1 MKRSKNRIY
10 TKFSSFVLLTST
22 LLMANLAEAQTQHK
36 DTTMNRTVVVEQQY
50 SPDIIDVSKIN
61 VLPKVEQPTISK
73 KNVEYD
79 NTLSPANSF
88 PFTAMKFYSE
98 KEEQELAK
106 QGYARLGYGNYGNL
120 DARISYLFNLS
131 KRDKLTVFGAMDGMN
146 GELTKPKIDPIGQEA
161 NKWDARFYKSRA
173 GVDYLHQFSKL
184 DMNISGQ
191 WQLEDFNYERNLM
204 ESGSSDKQ
212 RYNSVDV
219 HFGVKSMDENL
230 PFQFS
235 AETNLLAFNKRH
247 SISGASANESIIR
260 TKASVTGAISEQQ
273 KVTVAAQM
281 DNISYS
287 SQFKDYTSLQLNS
300 YYELKDNNWYLK
312 AGAHF
317 DLAFNYG
324 KSVRMA
330 PDFVANYIF
339 SDSFILY
346 TEAKGG
352 KIINDFRKMEQ
363 LHPYSNP
370 EVRMSDSYEQLNT
383 VVGFK
388 ASPLIGLWFN
398 VYGGY
403 KIVSD
408 DLSPLYDSDNS
419 SISFSQGKT
428 KSLFS
433 GLKISYQYK
442 DLYQF
447 SVLSNAYSWQK
458 TDKNLLVQKPLFD
471 FELDANVQ
479 VLPRLKLNLG
489 YQYVRLASS
498 ELVDYAS
505 LTTVQYKMPSI
516 NNLKLGLTYTI
527 SPKVFIYARAENLLN
542 KKYQYYYSYPTEEL
556 NYVGGLSFRF

>member
-1 MKRSKNRIY
+1 MKRSKNRIQ
-10 TKFSSFVLLTST
+10 TKLSSFVLLGIT
-22 LLMANLAEAQTQHK
+22 LLIPKLAEAQTPK

-50 SPDIIDVSKIN
+50 NPEIIDVSKIN
-61 VLPKVEQPTISK
+61 VLPKVDQPTISK

-79 NTLSPANSF
+79 NTLSPAKSF

-98 KEEQELAK
+98 KEEQEMAR

-120 DARISYLFNLS
+120 DARINYLFNLS
-131 KRDKLTVFGAMDGMN
+131 RKDKLTVFGAMDGMN

-161 NKWDARFYKSRA
+161 NKWDARFYRSQA

-191 WQLEDFNYERNLM
+191 WQQEDFNYGRNLM
-204 ESGSSDKQ
+204 EFGNSDKQ

-219 HFGVKSMDENL
+219 HFGVKSIDEAL

-247 SISGASANESIIR
+247 SISGASANENIIR
-260 TKASVTGAISEQQ
+260 TKASVTGAISERQ
-273 KVTVAAQM
+273 KVTVSAQM

-300 YYELKDNNWYLK
+300 YYELKDDNWYLK

-330 PDFVANYIF
+330 PDFVANYLF
-339 SDSFILY
+339 SDSYILY
-346 TEAKGG
+346 AEANGG

-363 LHPYSNP
+363 LHPYGNP
-370 EVRMSDSYEQLNT
+370 EIRMPDSYELLNT
-383 VVGFK
+383 TAGFK

-398 VYGGY
+398 FYGGY

-408 DLSPLYDSDNS
+408 DLSPLYSTDG
-419 SISFSQGKT
+419 SISYSQGKT

-442 DLYQF
+442 DLYQI
-447 SVLSNAYSWQK
+447 SASSNAYSWQK
-458 TDKNLLVQKPLFD
+458 TNKNLLIQKPVFD
-471 FELDANVQ
+471 FELDANAQIV
-479 VLPRLKLNLG
+479 PRLRLNL
-489 YQYVRLASS
+489 
-498 ELVDYAS
+498 
-505 LTTVQYKMPSI
+505 
-516 NNLKLGLTYTI
+516 
-527 SPKVFIYARAENLLN
+527 
-542 KKYQYYYSYPTEEL
+542 
-556 NYVGGLSFRF
+556 